1 MSREAI
7 GVITHKTGRPTDY
20 LYRISL
26 KGLIHDSSGKVLV
39 VKESGRDWWDL
50 PGGGMDHGESI
61 KSALSRELNEEVCLR
76 GNFEWKVLTCDEPKY
91 LEEHNFWQLRLVV
104 ELKPDV
110 FEFSPGIDADELR
123 FADPLE
129 FRNSNTK
136 TEQMIYE
143 YVNFLR
149 EGL

>member
-1 MSREAI
+1 MSKGTL
-7 GVITHKTGRPTDY
+7 GVITHETGRPTDY

-26 KGLIHDSSGKVLV
+26 KGLIRDSSGKVLV

-61 KSALSRELNEEVCLR
+61 ESALSRELNEEVSLR

-104 ELKPDV
+104 ELKPDML
-110 FEFSPGIDADELR
+110 EFSPGIDADELR

-129 FRNSNTK
+129 FKSSNIK
-136 TEQMIYE
+136 AEQMIYE

-149 EGL
+149 EG